1 LTTAPVPIIASLV
14 LEPEP
19 HLVAQE
25 CTSCGARFF
34 GRRAACAACF
44 GLEFRS
50 ADVATEGE
58 VVAFTIVAFAMP
70 GIPTPYVAAT
80 VDCAGTKVQAN
91 VVGVE
96 PSPEHVHLGQKVR
109 LTTFSL
115 GQDTQGTEAIGFGF
129 TPIEGS

>member
-1 LTTAPVPIIASLV
+1 LTTAAVPIIASLA

-34 GRRAACAACF
+34 GRRAACASCF
-44 GLEFRS
+44 GLDFRA
-50 ADVATEGE
+50 ADIDTEGE

-80 VDCAGTKVQAN
+80 VDCGGTKVQAN
-91 VVGVE
+91 IVGVE
-96 PSPEHVHLGQKVR
+96 ASPDHVHLGQKVR
-109 LTTFSL
+109 LTTFSM
-115 GQDTQGTEAIGFGF
+115 GQDTQGTEAVGFGF
-129 TPIEGS
+129 TPIAGI